1 MVKLKDILDEALQRS
16 PSVEHVIVVKRTG
29 QDVCMDTE
37 RDLWYHDL
45 MALPIASPKC
55 ETEVMDAED
64 PLYILY
70 TSGTTGK
77 PEGHPAYPW
86 RIHGR
91 HLCHPARCV

>member
-1 MVKLKDILDEALQRS
+1 MDEALQRS

-29 QDVCMDTE
+29 QDVTHGARTRPMVSRPDGSAH
-37 RDLWYHDL
+37 RQ
-45 MALPIASPKC
+45 PQC

-77 PEGHPAYPW
+77 PKAVLHT
-86 RIHGR
+86 HGGYMVGVYAT
-91 HLCHPARCV
+91 LQ